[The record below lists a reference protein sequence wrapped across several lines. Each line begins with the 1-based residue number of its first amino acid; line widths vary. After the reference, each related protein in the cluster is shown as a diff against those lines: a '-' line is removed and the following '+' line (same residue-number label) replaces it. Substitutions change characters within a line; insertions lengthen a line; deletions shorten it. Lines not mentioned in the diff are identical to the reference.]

1 MQYKAAAKNENN
13 SPETDYASKPLGIF
27 ASKSTSKS
35 VSCRHSNAD
44 LHKKVAFTL
53 AEVLITLGIIGVVA
67 AITLPTVISNYKK
80 QVTVSK
86 LQKAYSTINNAFKQ
100 SEAAN
105 ESSEFWDDPFV
116 TGSQPYFEK
125 YFKPYLNG
133 AKQCF
138 SYQECGYKEVCPY
151 KFLNNDEDPFVTS
164 MDAHS
169 LKNDRFAFYL
179 PDGTFY
185 WILTGAGSSAN
196 YAPISILYI
205 DINGGDGPN
214 IISKDVFQFTRKTGK
229 GIYPR
234 CYQYS
239 RDSVNYD
246 CQNVGSCCAAKIMQ
260 DGWKITYPF

>member
-1 MQYKAAAKNENN
+1 M
-13 SPETDYASKPLGIF
+13 PLSVF
-27 ASKSTSKS
+27 ASKNLAAWLP
-35 VSCRHSNAD
+35 SCLAAKCVAFTLAEGATHVAHCDKYRR
-44 LHKKVAFTL
+44 VAFTL

-169 LKNDRFAFYL
+169 LKTDRFAFYL
-179 PDGTFY
+179 QDGTFY

-214 IISKDVFQFTRKTGK
+214 IIGKDVFQFTRKTGK
-229 GIYPR
+229 GIFPR